1 MLNNVTVHAMWICE
15 LKRSKYLKVSILT
28 DKIFWSKILYAWID
42 IKYVG
47 TDVIIFYVQTH
58 NVNSVINH
66 QAIIA
71 ERFHYSKLLDRK
83 HFTVLFYVLFI
94 DDLME
99 MQWIWR
105 HCASLIVSF
114 QTPWHIRLHF
124 KWLFYILPCPHK

>member
-1 MLNNVTVHAMWICE
+1 MHAMRICE
-15 LKRSKYLKVSILT
+15 SKKSRYLKVSILT

-47 TDVIIFYVQTH
+47 TNVIIFYVQTH

-83 HFTVLFYVLFI
+83 RFTVLFYVLFI

-105 HCASLIVSF
+105 HDASWLVSF
-114 QTPWHIRLHF
+114 QTPWPIRLHF
-124 KWLFYILPCPHK
+124 KRLFYILPCPHT